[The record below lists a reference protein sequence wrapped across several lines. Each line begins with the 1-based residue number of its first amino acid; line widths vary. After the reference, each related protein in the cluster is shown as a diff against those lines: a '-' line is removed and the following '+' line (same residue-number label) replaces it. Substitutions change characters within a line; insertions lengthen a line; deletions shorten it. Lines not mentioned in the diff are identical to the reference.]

1 MPLRS
6 KSFAEKLPEEER
18 LPATGGHTTFAPDRT
33 TALLE
38 IAVAYAL
45 IEAAEWT
52 ENWTKLILSLIAGA
66 WIVMCIFRRRPS
78 VRELGLDLPSVRGF
92 LITVG
97 WATVL
102 AGVVLLGGW
111 LGGTWAPT
119 HPTWPPLQNP
129 DLYAI
134 WALLQQFMLQ
144 IFFYLRLE
152 SILRS
157 SRLAVPGTA
166 ILFAIA
172 HIPNPFLMVA
182 TLAGGLFFCEFFRR
196 YRNLYPVAAAHV
208 LLGFALAESLSMIL
222 MRHMRVGIGY
232 IHSK

>member
-6 KSFAEKLPEEER
+6 KSFPEYPASEVQREPAERNSFVPGASTSLI
-18 LPATGGHTTFAPDRT
+18 
-33 TALLE
+33 E

-52 ENWTKLILSLIAGA
+52 DQWTKLILSLIAAA
-66 WIVMCIFRRRPS
+66 WIVICVFRRRPS
-78 VRELGLDLPSVRGF
+78 VRELGLDLPSAHGF
-92 LITVG
+92 LTTIT
-97 WATVL
+97 WSAVL
-102 AGVVLLGGW
+102 AGIVLIGGW
-111 LGGTWAPT
+111 LAGTWDPR

-157 SRLAVPGTA
+157 SGRAVLATA
-166 ILFAIA
+166 ALFAIA
-172 HIPNPFLMVA
+172 HIPNPFLMLA
-182 TLAGGLFFCEFFRR
+182 TLAGGLFFCEFYRR
-196 YRNLYPVAAAHV
+196 YRNLYPVAVAHA
-208 LLGFALAESLSMIL
+208 LLGFALAESLSMVL

-232 IHSK
+232 IHSR

>member
-6 KSFAEKLPEEER
+6 KSFPEYPASEVQGEPAEHQSFVPG
-18 LPATGGHTTFAPDRT
+18 AS

-38 IAVAYAL
+38 IAIAYAL

-52 ENWTKLILSLIAGA
+52 DHWTKLILSLIAAA
-66 WIVMCIFRRRPS
+66 WIVVCVFRRRPS
-78 VRELGLDLPSVRGF
+78 VRELGLDLPSGRG
-92 LITVG
+92 LLTTIA
-97 WATVL
+97 WSAVL
-102 AGVVLLGGW
+102 AGIVLVGGW
-111 LGGTWAPT
+111 LAGTWDPR

-157 SRLAVPGTA
+157 SGRAVLATA
-166 ILFAIA
+166 ALFAVA

-182 TLAGGLFFCEFFRR
+182 TLAGGLFFCEFYRR
-196 YRNLYPVAAAHV
+196 YRNLYPVAIAHAV
-208 LLGFALAESLSMIL
+208 LGFALAESLSMVL

-232 IHSK
+232 IHSR